1 MRLPTELPRV
11 ADGGVG
17 LIAAL
22 FVDTKGPYAE
32 VDDCQLWGVDEDA
45 RKYRGPH
52 AVIAHPPC
60 ERWGRYATGGPNVSV
75 AKLVGDDEQCFASA
89 LFSVRTWGG
98 VLEHPA
104 DTKAY
109 AYYGIAG
116 PPRGGGVDAGRPL
129 GLGLLRSPGTLR
141 SPGAEDDLALLGA
154 HSAP

>member
-116 PPRGGGVDAGRPL
+116 PPRGGGGRRSTAGAGPV
-129 GLGLLRSPGTLR
+129 
-141 SPGAEDDLALLGA
+141 A
-154 HSAP
+154 